1 MSQLN
6 YISFL
11 KGKILLGLVLSLF
24 FNVTLLTGCS
34 QNPISS
40 SSQKQVI
47 GKRKDSRRREVC
59 KESPSIWTVNICQPH
74 SFCYVTEQID
84 LWLPKNKRSG
94 QMNDRVVIQ
103 NTVSQLV
110 VIEPWPASKDTLVWP
125 LDKMPIQSGVT
136 YSISVK
142 KGPDYPPKEIV
153 LHQLPADLS
162 VEEQIVEMRQK
173 GCTQQAE
180 QLSGQNKGLADR

>member
-1 MSQLN
+1 MLPSN

-11 KGKILLGLVLSLF
+11 KCKILLGVVFSLLL
-24 FNVTLLTGCS
+24 NLTLLTSCS
-34 QNPISS
+34 QNTISYS
-40 SSQKQVI
+40 SEKPVE
-47 GKRKDSRRREVC
+47 KRKDSRRREGC
-59 KESPSIWTVNICQPH
+59 NDSPNIWTLNLCQ
-74 SFCYVTEQID
+74 SNTFCYVTEQID
-84 LWLPKNKRSG
+84 LWLPENKRSG

-103 NTVSQLV
+103 NTVSQNV

-136 YSISVK
+136 YSIGIK
-142 KGPDYPPKEIV
+142 KGPDYPLKEIV

-173 GCTQQAE
+173 GCTQQAD
-180 QLSGQNKGLADR
+180 QLSSQNKGLVDR